1 MEGGGLDVVGVLVV
15 VLVDNEVTIEV
26 DDDGEAVID
35 VLVLVDTEVTTE
47 VDDDR
52 EAVVE
57 GPVLV
62 DTEVTTE
69 VDDDGETVVEGLV
82 LVDTEVTTEVNDDGE
97 GVVDVIVLDA
107 AVLTLVETV
116 PDVDTE
122 VLLVGGLVEET
133 GVEDVAETKEA
144 SSYRSSLSL
153 PPQNSLLFPEQ
164 GYEQSVTG

>member
-1 MEGGGLDVVGVLVV
+1 MEGGGIDVVGVL

-47 VDDDR
+47 VDDDG

-57 GPVLV
+57 GLALV
-62 DTEVTTE
+62 DTEE
-69 VDDDGETVVEGLV
+69 
-82 LVDTEVTTEVNDDGE
+82 TTEVNDDGE
-97 GVVDVIVLDA
+97 AVVDVTILDA

-144 SSYRSSLSL
+144 SSYRSSLLL